1 MRLHAYLILACAL
14 LFSAPGF
21 ASTCEAEDYERK
33 VSGKEE
39 CLIMHRFG
47 TSTPKLMLIWLHGDV
62 SSGGPANYHFRS
74 AEKSVADFAAHAP
87 MAIALVRPG
96 YSDGNGNT
104 SSVAMF
110 HTGRADHHTKVNIT
124 EVGTA
129 IERLRAHY
137 QPEKVIAIGHSG
149 GASTSAV
156 LLGLKPGL
164 IDGAVLV
171 ACPCD
176 LITWRTGRRAWSASE
191 NAMNWIDPIDKNA
204 KVISLTGARDD
215 NTLPILARN
224 YTDALIAR
232 GIQAEFRLIENE
244 NHNSAFRSDEVSK
257 ALKDLIE
264 SFR

>member
-1 MRLHAYLILACAL
+1 
-14 LFSAPGF
+14 
-21 ASTCEAEDYERK
+21 
-33 VSGKEE
+33 
-39 CLIMHRFG
+39 
-47 TSTPKLMLIWLHGDV
+47 
-62 SSGGPANYHFRS
+62 
-74 AEKSVADFAAHAP
+74 
-87 MAIALVRPG
+87 
-96 YSDGNGNT
+96 
-104 SSVAMF
+104 MF

-191 NAMNWIDPIDKNA
+191 NAMTWIEHIDKNA

-224 YTDALIAR
+224 YTDALIAQ